1 MLQGKKTY
9 IAASIGVL
17 YAIFAFL
24 TGHIDAN
31 GAMQL
36 IEVAA
41 VGAGLR
47 AAK

>member
-1 MLQGKKTY
+1 MKTY
-9 IAASIGVL
+9 IAAAIGAL

-31 GAMQL
+31 GAVQL

-47 AAK
+47 AAVTP